1 MMFAVSPQNDIVSF
15 RTQTQ
20 KERHDFH
27 RVFLFGTDTQ
37 NGTGPKTKDFYKK
50 YLKFVLDLINEV
62 ISE

>member
-1 MMFAVSPQNDIVSF
+1 MSGRLVI
-15 RTQTQ
+15 
-20 KERHDFH
+20 
-27 RVFLFGTDTQ
+27 TDTQ